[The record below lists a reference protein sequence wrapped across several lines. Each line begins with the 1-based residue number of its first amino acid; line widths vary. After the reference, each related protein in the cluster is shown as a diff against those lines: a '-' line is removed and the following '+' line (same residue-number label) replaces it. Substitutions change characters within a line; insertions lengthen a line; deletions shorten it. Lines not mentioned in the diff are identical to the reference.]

1 VRDEPFLAAKPDVSY
16 HVVSM
21 IYRSWLCTRPRPVAG
36 VFTLIR
42 CSQQCKTV
50 LFG

>member
-1 VRDEPFLAAKPDVSY
+1 MRDELFLATKPDVSC

-21 IYRSWLCTRPRPVAG
+21 IYRSWLCTLLRPVAG

-42 CSQQCKTV
+42 CSQQCNTV
-50 LFG
+50 LIG